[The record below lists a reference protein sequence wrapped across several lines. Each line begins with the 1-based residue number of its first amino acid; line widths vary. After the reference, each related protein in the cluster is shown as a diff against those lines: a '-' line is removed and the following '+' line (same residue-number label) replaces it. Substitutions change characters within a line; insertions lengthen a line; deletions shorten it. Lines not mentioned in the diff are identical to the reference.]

1 MIDDDH
7 ALARAMLLQFGV
19 VSVVMKTATASLTTT
34 EAAVLALLAIEGEQS
49 AYNLTKAVERAIGH
63 VWSPAK
69 SGLYATLPRLA
80 KDGLA
85 EKNGRL
91 YRISPTGSE
100 ALGAWLATV
109 EPGAR
114 EAFFLKLFVG
124 GLTTPDVL
132 LEHVEQF
139 TADTEERLA
148 SLREIVP
155 TNSNTGHDWFHRHLL
170 ALGIGRAEQELDWA
184 ERVRRALRQGPR

>member
-1 MIDDDH
+1 
-7 ALARAMLLQFGV
+7 
-19 VSVVMKTATASLTTT
+19 MKTATATATLTTT

-63 VWSPAK
+63 IWAPAK

-91 YRISPTGSE
+91 YQISPAGSE
-100 ALGAWLATV
+100 ALDSWLTTV

-114 EAFFLKLFVG
+114 DTFFLRVFVG

-139 TADTEERLA
+139 AADTEERLA
-148 SLREIVP
+148 LLRAIEP
-155 TNSNTGHDWFHRHLL
+155 TNTNRGHDWHHRNLL
-170 ALGIGRAEQELDWA
+170 DFGIERAEHELDWA
-184 ERVRRALRQGPR
+184 GRVAGRLRRGPR